1 MVRQHVRK
9 TWDSIQQMCFCDTLC
24 FPTSCP
30 HISSF
35 VSSAFWGLP
44 LIISSTKIN
53 QVSKDKEV
61 ASVWK
66 SEFQKQSRKQSSHLN
81 LRNKTNKG
89 KMTILLYVNLN
100 VENTF
105 ISISFWKH
113 GGVSSLPLK
122 CRRHTGTYPSA
133 SCHTHVLQY
142 LQQSHLVR
150 TRTLS
155 FFRLPRWGANLSVNK
170 MHY

>member
-1 MVRQHVRK
+1 MWIIHLSLQFQFTRVVFLHSTEYIHINTLSSPCLLIRLKMFFYTSFFPGKILIQILSMVRQHVRK

-35 VSSAFWGLP
+35 VSSAFWGLQ

-81 LRNKTNKG
+81 LRNKTNIK
-89 KMTILLYVNLN
+89 
-100 VENTF
+100 
-105 ISISFWKH
+105 
-113 GGVSSLPLK
+113 
-122 CRRHTGTYPSA
+122 
-133 SCHTHVLQY
+133 
-142 LQQSHLVR
+142 
-150 TRTLS
+150 
-155 FFRLPRWGANLSVNK
+155 
-170 MHY
+170 